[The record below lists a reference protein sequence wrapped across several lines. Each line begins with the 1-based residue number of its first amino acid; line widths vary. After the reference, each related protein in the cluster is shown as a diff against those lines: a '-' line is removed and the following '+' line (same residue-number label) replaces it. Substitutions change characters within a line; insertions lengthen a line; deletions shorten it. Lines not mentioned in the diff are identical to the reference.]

1 MTKRLNRYNIIYMR
15 KKVVTGLFA
24 ILTIAL
30 LALVVLGCVD
40 KYGVPDG
47 YVEVESLRTDQASV
61 YLSPAGETASFQTN
75 IEILPQNATNRKLV
89 YYVPSEY
96 KGYVQVSETGLITA
110 VQITPEGEKVPVKV
124 YSSSNPNAY
133 LTINVVVEYVEVKE
147 ISFVEESLS
156 LLYNSEGVTVT
167 PVFTPSHA
175 QDGRAV
181 TFSSLNANVAT
192 VDANGLV
199 TPVSAGNTHIL
210 AVGRT
215 SSGKEITG
223 RIPVVVTYATGRYR
237 LEVSDSA
244 PQYDQVIGQF
254 KPINF
259 NLMVL
264 DEHSDPNVFIQWYVD
279 SERVVGLDNQ
289 PQYQHIPSVS
299 TRTSYRVSAVV
310 STRMEEA
317 QTFYSELITIHNP
330 FSGYTYSYGN
340 LTAGGY
346 QYGDVVTFELT
357 EGSDDIAEYRWYL
370 SEKGSNASVFV
381 GTTLPASRNFTRRL
395 NIEGVFVLRAEGI
408 SAKGTLISSREFN
421 FGVTRYFVGDTLLID
436 PVLIDDGI
444 PPESYNFYI
453 AAFSDDSTD
462 RKDDF
467 SVYDYTASAL
477 QGETFTYHLSSAGY
491 YKLASQAMLDGVVAK
506 VDGKEFTLFT
516 DYIRVYSENFT
527 DIAHDNDIVDASDAD
542 FGVSDELKIH
552 NVTVGGIDDGGYK
565 VLISW
570 DPVRKVGSYV
580 AEIIKDG
587 EIYIIGEGRDG
598 ESAFGENYLIVPSEY
613 VTLADKFTVRIKQNG
628 SLFSPTYF
636 YGYEPTEGLE
646 EYYFETVEEDKYSF
660 LTAVDGIYTSYLN
673 NMKQLGQILRYVT
686 TYKPTGNE
694 AIAYSVEKIDG
705 TDYNVFTM
713 KLYFG
718 FDLALAAEDYP
729 SDVKAEDVAEEFADL
744 YLAICGA
751 QNAYCPSGI
760 YRYRFGTDGTGYTVA
775 VLIPTGGG
783 LLHTETIDFVKG
795 SSINYSSAP
804 YGANYSDHSIN
815 YRKTTVTVNDGD
827 QLYAAAE
834 KGYLPVA
841 GNDSV
846 RVLYNKILGVVNSVI
861 GQEMSDADKALAF
874 FDYLTTNVV
883 YDTALETMSATPSAE
898 LYRYAGFRPEGVFDD
913 GRAVCDGIAK
923 AYVILCA
930 IEGIPCLR
938 VTGTVGGKTHSWNKV
953 LIDGVWYVVDATHGS
968 LNVDGKLY
976 SNHRYFLISDADYE
990 AYDGEITEYG
1000 VYPEAAA
1007 SYDYYVQNEA
1017 NGVSL
1022 TVTSREQLQNLADSF
1037 GRLNAEIDVEILFS
1051 SDYAEGRE
1059 AIMQEIAA
1067 INAVYNRVKDAAI
1080 FLSGNRAIITLEKI

>member
-1 MTKRLNRYNIIYMR
+1 M
-15 KKVVTGLFA
+15 A
-24 ILTIAL
+24 IAL
-30 LALVVLGCVD
+30 LAVVVSGCVD

-47 YVEVESLRTDQASV
+47 YVEVESLRTDQPSV

-96 KGYVQVSETGLITA
+96 KGYVQVSESGLITA
-110 VQITPEGEKVPVKV
+110 VQLTPEGEKVPVKV

-156 LLYNSEGVTVT
+156 LLYNSEGATVT

-181 TFSSLNANVAT
+181 TFSSLNSNVAT

-223 RIPVVVTYATGRYR
+223 RIPVVVTYAAGRYR

-244 PQYDQVIGQF
+244 PQYDQVKGQF

-279 SERVVGLDNQ
+279 SERVVGMDNQ

-299 TRTSYRVSAVV
+299 TRTSYKVSAVV

-330 FSGYTYSYGN
+330 FSGYTYNYDN
-340 LTAGGY
+340 LTLGGY

-370 SEKGSNASVFV
+370 SRKGTNASVFV
-381 GTTLPASRNFTRRL
+381 GTTTPVSRNLTRRL
-395 NIEGVFVLRAEGI
+395 NIEGIFVLRADGM
-408 SAKGTLISSREFN
+408 SANGTLISSREFD
-421 FGVTRYFVGDTLLID
+421 FGVTRYFVGDTLLVN
-436 PVLIDDGI
+436 PLLTDDGI

-453 AAFSDDSTD
+453 KAFGDDSAD
-462 RKDDF
+462 RTDDF
-467 SVYDYTASAL
+467 SGYDYVSSAL
-477 QGETFTYHLSSAGY
+477 QGETFALHLSSAGY

-527 DIAHDNDIVDASDAD
+527 DIARDNDIVDATDAD
-542 FGVSDELKIH
+542 FGVTDELKIH
-552 NVTVGGIDDGGYK
+552 NVTVGGIYDGGYK

-570 DPVRKVGSYV
+570 DPVRKAGSYV

-598 ESAFGENYLIVPSEY
+598 ENAFGENYLIVPSEY

-636 YGYEPTEGLE
+636 YGYQPTEGLE
-646 EYYFETVEEDKYSF
+646 EYYFGTVGEELYPY
-660 LTAVDGIYTSYLN
+660 LVAVDGIYTSYLN
-673 NMKQLGQILRYVT
+673 NMEQLGQILRYVT
-686 TYKPTGNE
+686 TYQPTGNE
-694 AIAYSVEKIDG
+694 SVAYSVEKIDG
-705 TDYNVFTM
+705 TDHNVFTL
-713 KLYFG
+713 KLYFA
-718 FDLALAAEDYP
+718 FDLALAAERYP
-729 SDVKAEDVAEEFADL
+729 SEVNAEDVAEEFADL
-744 YLAICGA
+744 YLAVCGA

-760 YRYRFGTDGTGYTVA
+760 YLYRFGRDGAGYTVTI
-775 VLIPTGGG
+775 LIPTGGG
-783 LLHTETIDFVKG
+783 LLHTDGTEFVKG
-795 SSINYSSAP
+795 TSVNYSSEP
-804 YGANYSDHSIN
+804 YGAGYADHSIN
-815 YRKTTVTVNDGD
+815 YRKTAVTVNDGD

-834 KGYLPVA
+834 KGYLAVA

-861 GQEMSDADKALAF
+861 GPEMSDVDKALAF

-883 YDTALETMSATPSAE
+883 YDTALEAMTATPSTE

-930 IEGIPCLR
+930 IEGIPCVR
-938 VTGTVGGKTHSWNKV
+938 VTGTVGGKTHSWNKI
-953 LIDGVWYVVDATHGS
+953 LIDGVWYIADATHGS

-976 SNHRYFLISDADYE
+976 SDHRYFLISEGEYE
-990 AYDGEITEYG
+990 AFDGEAIEYG
-1000 VYPEAAA
+1000 VYPEAAE
-1007 SYDYYVQNEA
+1007 SYGYYAKNEV
-1017 NGVSL
+1017 NGVSV
-1022 TVTSREQLQNLADSF
+1022 TVADREQLQNLVDSF
-1037 GRLNAEIDVEILFS
+1037 GRLNAEIDVEILFDS
-1051 SDYAEGRE
+1051 EYADGRE
-1059 AIMQEIAA
+1059 AISQEIAA
-1067 INAVYNRVKDAAI
+1067 IVAVYNKVKAQAV
-1080 FLSGNRAIITLEKI
+1080 FLSGNRVIITLEKI